1 MAGCSAV
8 MWCAGLPVVRVVM
21 CVVFDKVRVIVLGG
35 RIWTWSSS
43 NCLSTAASI
52 NPNEEDDHEDNFQF

>member
-35 RIWTWSSS
+35 RIWRSS